1 MGYTINVER
10 QNFLTGAKMS
20 VTIETLIQ
28 ESRDLAKKL
37 SHKMVTIDHLAY
49 VTLQVKSIREFFEA
63 QSYEVLTIEKRILN
77 GLNSITV
84 PNVATQT
91 ESINIH
97 NVLMDIKKEAII
109 QQLKDNDVSVEPFF
123 ILLEC
128 LSFSETIFSKVLE
141 SVDSSAAQVA
151 TELNTFMN
159 ERNFSMDSKSIQEEM
174 GEEQDAAISRGRSTK
189 SAVEEYTTDLT
200 QEARDGKL
208 DPLIGRAVELHD
220 MVQVLS
226 RKTKKNVTLVG
237 DAGVGK
243 TQVVNGFAHLI
254 AQGNVPDNL
263 KDVRLLSLNMAS
275 LLAGTK
281 FRGDFEG
288 RIDRLVKEIKENP
301 NYILFIDE
309 IHTMMGAGSS
319 GGGGTDMSNML
330 KPALSKGDLRVIGAT
345 TYDEYRKH
353 FEKDPALSRRF
364 MKLDILEPT
373 LDETRQIIT
382 GLKKTYEKFHGAKF
396 PRATI
401 EAVLELSSKYLKT
414 KKFPDKAIDL
424 MDAAGARNKV
434 RDVPNGSITR
444 ADIEYEVSRIANL
457 SLEIVACQESERM
470 KNLESNLHKSVYGQD
485 EAIRTLVKNV
495 LVARAGLRDKAS
507 IQGAFLFV
515 GPSGTGKTEISKAL
529 SNSLGLELIRFDMS
543 EYAQEHTVAKLIGA
557 PPGYVGHDAG
567 NGALLDRVEQF
578 PNSVLLLDEIEKAH
592 PKVLQTLLSLLDEGR
607 LTGSHGKTVYFNN
620 VTVIMTSNL
629 GARNSDVRAVG
640 FGGKGGK
647 DGIDSAVR
655 EKLAPEFINRLDAI
669 VKFNELSTEAI
680 ESIVDKFID
689 IINEDNKDR
698 KVKVILD
705 AAAKSWL
712 AEHGVEKGMGARP
725 MKRVINEHIKVPL
738 AQEILFGYLVNGG
751 KAKFTVKDNQLVL
764 VMPKLKAEPKEEEVE
779 ETE

>member
-1 MGYTINVER
+1 
-10 QNFLTGAKMS
+10 MS

-63 QSYEVLTIEKRILN
+63 QDYEVPKIEKRVLN
-77 GLNSITV
+77 GLTNLSV
-84 PNVATQT
+84 PNIATDFD
-91 ESINIH
+91 SINIH
-97 NVLMDIKKEAII
+97 HVLMDIKKEAII

-123 ILLEC
+123 ILIEC
-128 LSFSETIFSKVLE
+128 LSFEETILSKVLE
-141 SVDSSAAQVA
+141 SIDTSTSQVA
-151 TELNTFMN
+151 TELNTYMN
-159 ERNFSMDSKSIQEEM
+159 ERNYTLDSKSVQDEM
-174 GEEQDAAISRGRSTK
+174 SEEQEPATARGRGSK

-254 AQGNVPDNL
+254 VQGNVPDNL
-263 KDVRLLSLNMAS
+263 KDIRLLSLNIAS

-288 RIDRLVKEIKENP
+288 RVDRLLKELKENE

-309 IHTMMGAGSS
+309 IHTMMGAGGGGSS
-319 GGGGTDMSNML
+319 GGTDMSNML
-330 KPALSKGDLRVIGAT
+330 KPALSKGEIRVIGAT

-364 MKLDILEPT
+364 MKLDIVEPT

-382 GLKKTYEKFHGAKF
+382 GLKRTYEKFHGTKY

-401 EAVLELSSKYLKT
+401 EAILELSAKYIKN

-424 MDAAGARNKV
+424 LDAAGARNKV
-434 RDVPNGSITR
+434 RDVPNSSITR
-444 ADIEYEVSRIANL
+444 SDIEYEVARIANL
-457 SLEIVACQESERM
+457 SLEIVSCQESERM

-485 EAIRTLVKNV
+485 EAIHTLVKNV
-495 LVARAGLRDKAS
+495 LVARAGLRDKSS

-629 GARNSDVRAVG
+629 GARNADVRAVG
-640 FGGKGGK
+640 FGSKGSK
-647 DGIDSAVR
+647 DGIDTAVR

-698 KVKVILD
+698 KVQVVLD
-705 AAAKSWL
+705 KAAKQWL
-712 AEHGVEKGMGARP
+712 AENGVEKGMGARP

-738 AQEILFGYLVNGG
+738 AQEILFGYLVQGG
-751 KAKFTVKDNQLVL
+751 KAKFTVKDNKIVL
-764 VMPKLKAEPKEEEVE
+764 VQPKPKALPKAEVKEVLE
-779 ETE
+779 

>member
-1 MGYTINVER
+1 
-10 QNFLTGAKMS
+10 MS
-20 VTIETLIQ
+20 VTIDTLIQ

-63 QSYEVLTIEKRILN
+63 QNYEVLTIEKRVMN
-77 GLNSITV
+77 GLNNLSV
-84 PNVATQT
+84 PNIAMDSET
-91 ESINIH
+91 INIH
-97 NVLMDIKKEAII
+97 NVLMDIKKESII
-109 QQLKDNDVSVEPFF
+109 QQLKENDVSVEPFF
-123 ILLEC
+123 ILIEC
-128 LSFSETIFSKVLE
+128 LSFEETILSKVLE
-141 SVDSSAAQVA
+141 SMDTSTSQVA
-151 TELNTFMN
+151 TELNNYMN
-159 ERNFSMDSKSIQEEM
+159 ERNYTLDSKSVQEEM
-174 GEEQDAAISRGRSTK
+174 NEDQEPAAARGRGAK
-189 SAVEEYTTDLT
+189 SAVDEYTTDLT
-200 QEARDGKL
+200 KEASDGKL
-208 DPLIGRAVELHD
+208 DPLIGRSVELHD

-254 AQGNVPDNL
+254 VQGNVPDNL
-263 KDVRLLSLNMAS
+263 KDVRLLSLNIAS

-288 RIDRLVKEIKENP
+288 RVDRLLKELKENE

-309 IHTMMGAGSS
+309 IHTMMGAGGGGSS
-319 GGGGTDMSNML
+319 GGTDMSNML
-330 KPALSKGDLRVIGAT
+330 KPALSKGEIRVIGAT

-364 MKLDILEPT
+364 MKLDIVEPT

-382 GLKKTYEKFHGAKF
+382 GLKKTYEKFHGAKY
-396 PRATI
+396 PRATL
-401 EAVLELSSKYLKT
+401 EAILELSSKYIKN

-424 MDAAGARNKV
+424 LDAAGARNKV
-434 RDVPNGSITR
+434 RDVPNSTITR

-457 SLEIVACQESERM
+457 SLEIVSCQESERM
-470 KNLESNLHKSVYGQD
+470 KNLETNLHKSVYGQD
-485 EAIRTLVKNV
+485 EAISTLVKNV
-495 LVARAGLRDKAS
+495 LVARAGLRDKSS

-567 NGALLDRVEQF
+567 NGALLDRVEQY

-640 FGGKGGK
+640 FGSKGAK
-647 DGIDSAVR
+647 DGIDTAVR

-669 VKFNELSTEAI
+669 VKFNELSTTAI

-698 KVKVILD
+698 KVQVQLD
-705 AAAKSWL
+705 KAAKQWL
-712 AEHGVEKGMGARP
+712 VENGVEKGMGARP
-725 MKRVINEHIKVPL
+725 MKRVINEHIKVQL
-738 AQEILFGYLVNGG
+738 AQEMLFGYLVQGG
-751 KAKFTVKDNQLVL
+751 KAKFTVNDNKLVL
-764 VMPKLKAEPKEEEVE
+764 VKPKPKELPKVEEVQE
-779 ETE
+779 QE

>member
-1 MGYTINVER
+1 
-10 QNFLTGAKMS
+10 MS

-28 ESRDLAKKL
+28 ESRELASTL
-37 SHKMVTIDHLAY
+37 SHKIVTVDHLAY
-49 VTLQVKSIREFFEA
+49 VTLKVPSIREFLEEQNYSVSA
-63 QSYEVLTIEKRILN
+63 LETRILN

-84 PNVATQT
+84 PDIGATI
-91 ESINIH
+91 ESISIQTI
-97 NVLMDIKKEAII
+97 LADIKKEAII
-109 QQLKDNDVSVEPFF
+109 QQLKANDVSVEPFF

-128 LSFSETIFSKVLE
+128 LSFKETIFSKVLE
-141 SVDSSAAQVA
+141 SVDSSASQVA
-151 TELNTFMN
+151 TEMTSYLNDRDYN
-159 ERNFSMDSKSIQEEM
+159 LDSKSIQEEM
-174 GEEQDAAISRGRSTK
+174 NEEPETNINRGRSAK
-189 SAVEEYTTDLT
+189 SAIDEYTTDLT

-208 DPLIGRAVELHD
+208 DPLIGRVVELND

-226 RKTKKNVTLVG
+226 RKTKKNVNLVG

-254 AQGNVPDNL
+254 AQGNVPENL
-263 KDVRLLSLNMAS
+263 KDVRVLSLNMAS

-288 RIDRLVKEIKENP
+288 RIDKLLKEIKENP

-309 IHTMMGAGSS
+309 IHTMMGAGGS
-319 GGGGTDMSNML
+319 GNGGTDMSNML
-330 KPALSKGDLRVIGAT
+330 KPALSKGELRVIGAT
-345 TYDEYRKH
+345 TYEEYRKH

-364 MKLDILEPT
+364 MKLDIVEPT
-373 LDETRQIIT
+373 LEETRLIIN
-382 GLKKTYEKFHGAKF
+382 GLKKTYEKFHNVKF
-396 PRATI
+396 PKNTI
-401 EAVLELSSKYLKT
+401 DAILELSSKYIKN

-424 MDAAGARNKV
+424 LDAAGARNRVLEEPKS
-434 RDVPNGSITR
+434 SIER
-444 ADIEYEVSRIANL
+444 SDIEYEVSRIANL
-457 SLEIVACQESERM
+457 SLEIVSCKESDRM
-470 KNLESNLHKSVYGQD
+470 RNLEQNLHKSVYGQD
-485 EAIRTLVKNV
+485 EAIHTLVKNV
-495 LVARAGLRDKAS
+495 LVSRAGLRDKAS

-529 SNSLGLELIRFDMS
+529 SESLGLELIRFDMS

-567 NGALLDRVEQF
+567 NGALLDRIEKQ

-640 FGGKGGK
+640 FGSNKGK
-647 DGIDSAVR
+647 DGIDTAVR

-669 VKFNELSTEAI
+669 VKFNELSDSAI
-680 ESIVDKFID
+680 ESIVDKFIG
-689 IINEDNKDR
+689 IINDDNKDR
-698 KVKVILD
+698 KVQVQLD
-705 AAAKSWL
+705 KSAKKWL

-738 AQEILFGYLVNGG
+738 AQELLFGYLVNGG
-751 KAKFTVKDNQLVL
+751 KAKFTAKDGKL
-764 VMPKLKAEPKEEEVE
+764 VMVKPEVDLTKE
-779 ETE
+779 

>member
-1 MGYTINVER
+1 
-10 QNFLTGAKMS
+10 MS

-63 QSYEVLTIEKRILN
+63 QNYEVPTIEKRVMN
-77 GLNSITV
+77 GLNNLSV
-84 PNVATQT
+84 PNIAMDS

-97 NVLMDIKKEAII
+97 HVLMDIKKEAII

-123 ILLEC
+123 ILIEC
-128 LSFSETIFSKVLE
+128 LSFEETILSKVLE
-141 SVDSSAAQVA
+141 SVDTSTSQVA
-151 TELNTFMN
+151 TELNNYMN
-159 ERNFSMDSKSIQEEM
+159 ERNYTLDSKSVQDEM
-174 GEEQDAAISRGRSTK
+174 SEEQEPATSRGRGSK

-254 AQGNVPDNL
+254 VQGNVPDNL
-263 KDVRLLSLNMAS
+263 KEVRLLSLNIAS

-288 RIDRLVKEIKENP
+288 RVDRLLKELKENE

-309 IHTMMGAGSS
+309 IHTMMGAGGGGSS
-319 GGGGTDMSNML
+319 GGTDMSNML
-330 KPALSKGDLRVIGAT
+330 KPALSKGEIRVIGAT

-364 MKLDILEPT
+364 MKLDIVEPT

-382 GLKKTYEKFHGAKF
+382 GLKKTYEKFHGAKY

-401 EAVLELSSKYLKT
+401 EAILELSSKYIKN

-424 MDAAGARNKV
+424 LDAAGARNKV

-495 LVARAGLRDKAS
+495 LVARAGLRDKSS

-629 GARNSDVRAVG
+629 GARNADVRAVG
-640 FGGKGGK
+640 FGSKGSK
-647 DGIDSAVR
+647 DGIDTAVR

-698 KVKVILD
+698 KVQVVLD
-705 AAAKSWL
+705 KAAKQWL

-738 AQEILFGYLVNGG
+738 AQEILFGYLVQGG
-751 KAKFTVKDNQLVL
+751 KAKFTVKDNKLVL
-764 VMPKLKAEPKEEEVE
+764 VQPKPKALPKVEEVQE
-779 ETE
+779 